1 MVAVFDTNIIAD
13 IFRNKGEAPKKI
25 LGYTE
30 IYLPLVV
37 CGELLFGAHV
47 SGNPAKTLQQV
58 MDFINIS
65 KVLSP
70 NFTVAEN
77 YALHRKNLKDKGLP
91 IPENDIWIAATATT
105 FGFKLITRDKH
116 FSNIEGLNVEFWK

>member
-13 IFRNKGEAPKKI
+13 IFRSKGEAPKKI
-25 LGYTE
+25 LSYTE

-47 SGNPAKTLQQV
+47 SGNSAKTLQQV
-58 MDFINIS
+58 MNFINVS
-65 KVLSP
+65 KVLLP

-77 YALHRKNLKDKGLP
+77 YALHRKQLKDKGLP

-105 FGFKLITRDKH
+105 FGFKLVTRDKH
-116 FSNIEGLNVEFWK
+116 FANIDGLNVEFWK